1 MTGGTGPAPGR
12 PIDLLGQ
19 FWLALAAPLATE
31 VGSVAAL
38 VASAPA
44 GMGAG
49 PLALVALALVMPL
62 VRPPD
67 TAIRAVIVLAGPPLR
82 YVLLLIAAG
91 KVWLSPSDGPIMALL
106 LVLVLA
112 FLLPLGGFLIMQ
124 ARARDD

>member
-1 MTGGTGPAPGR
+1 VTRGTGPTPGR

-38 VASAPA
+38 VASALA

-49 PLALVALALVMPL
+49 PVALVALALVMPL

-67 TAIRAVIVLAGPPLR
+67 TAIRAVIVLGGPPLR

-124 ARARDD
+124 AHARND